1 MRRWALVAKLTKS
14 LECKHEQLVTWRS
27 SVYQSREVESEQSD
41 RFSRNC
47 TSSKESRRIRRSVG
61 CHVVSHKCHFGTDT
75 NTHNRFQ
82 TPPLFV
88 TVSRIPL
95 SLTDPTVC
103 NFCTIPPTSENLGSS
118 PLRPEVKFD
127 KFTRSGAERSYKNLS
142 IKDRM
147 PMVVPPQ
154 RTQFRRDS
162 WTKNVLAFIHDG
174 CWERTRVNLLMKCW
188 QKGRFWR

>member
-14 LECKHEQLVTWRS
+14 LECKHEQLVTWS
-27 SVYQSREVESEQSD
+27 NFVYQSREVESEQSD

-47 TSSKESRRIRRSVG
+47 TSSKESRRIQRSVG

-75 NTHNRFQ
+75 NTHNHFQ

-95 SLTDPTVC
+95 SLTDPTVCKFEQFSLTDPTVCNFEQFSLTDPTVC

-127 KFTRSGAERSYKNLS
+127 KFTRSGAEREL
-142 IKDRM
+142 
-147 PMVVPPQ
+147 
-154 RTQFRRDS
+154 
-162 WTKNVLAFIHDG
+162 
-174 CWERTRVNLLMKCW
+174 
-188 QKGRFWR
+188 

>member
-1 MRRWALVAKLTKS
+1 MTKS

-27 SVYQSREVESEQSD
+27 PVYQSRGVESEQSD

-61 CHVVSHKCHFGTDT
+61 CHVMSHKCHFGTDT
-75 NTHNRFQ
+75 NTHNHFQ

-95 SLTDPTVC
+95 SLTDPTVCKFEQFSLTDPTVC

-127 KFTRSGAERSYKNLS
+127 KFTRSGAEREL
-142 IKDRM
+142 
-147 PMVVPPQ
+147 
-154 RTQFRRDS
+154 
-162 WTKNVLAFIHDG
+162 
-174 CWERTRVNLLMKCW
+174 
-188 QKGRFWR
+188 

>member
-1 MRRWALVAKLTKS
+1 MTKS
-14 LECKHEQLVTWRS
+14 LECKHEQLVTRRNF
-27 SVYQSREVESEQSD
+27 VYHSRGVESEQSD

-47 TSSKESRRIRRSVG
+47 TSSKESRRIQRSVG

-75 NTHNRFQ
+75 NTHNHFQ

-95 SLTDPTVC
+95 SLTDPTVCKFEQFSLTDPTVC

-127 KFTRSGAERSYKNLS
+127 KFTRSGAERKL
-142 IKDRM
+142 
-147 PMVVPPQ
+147 
-154 RTQFRRDS
+154 
-162 WTKNVLAFIHDG
+162 
-174 CWERTRVNLLMKCW
+174 
-188 QKGRFWR
+188 

>member
-1 MRRWALVAKLTKS
+1 MNSSLHGGAL
-14 LECKHEQLVTWRS
+14 CIR
-27 SVYQSREVESEQSD
+27 VEELRVSSD

-61 CHVVSHKCHFGTDT
+61 CHVMSHKCHFGTDT
-75 NTHNRFQ
+75 NTHNHFQ

-95 SLTDPTVC
+95 SLTDPTVCKFEQFSLTDPTVC

-162 WTKNVLAFIHDG
+162 
-174 CWERTRVNLLMKCW
+174 
-188 QKGRFWR
+188 